1 MEQRGA
7 FSQGGKGDSIGRR
20 RRNWKRAAM
29 DRKREENR
37 KRVLWQGEG
46 RKPEKSAVAGRGKK
60 TGKECCGR
68 ERKGSRKD
76 KKRRNMW
83 RKIKRISGLINDFT
97 EMRRKILGDNLKGIY
112 LHGSAAMGCFNPEKS
127 DLDLLLVVEHPV
139 AKEDKRKFMEAV
151 VRLNEEAPPKG
162 MELSV
167 VLQENCRPFVYP
179 TPFELHFSNMHLKW
193 FRENPDDYVENM
205 KGTDK
210 DLAAHVAIINHCGIV
225 LYGQAVSQVFGPVSK
240 DDYVDSIWNDI
251 KDAQETIGREPVYVI
266 LNLCRALGYVKE
278 NLILSKASGG
288 FWGLKA
294 VPERFRALIQKA
306 LACYESGEE
315 METDEETA
323 AEYAGYM
330 LGEIRLCLL

>member
-20 RRNWKRAAM
+20 RGNWKRAAM

-37 KRVLWQGEG
+37 KRVLWQEEG

-97 EMRRKILGDNLKGIY
+97 EMSRKILGDNLKGIY

-205 KGTDK
+205 K
-210 DLAAHVAIINHCGIV
+210 
-225 LYGQAVSQVFGPVSK
+225 
-240 DDYVDSIWNDI
+240 
-251 KDAQETIGREPVYVI
+251 
-266 LNLCRALGYVKE
+266 
-278 NLILSKASGG
+278 
-288 FWGLKA
+288 
-294 VPERFRALIQKA
+294 
-306 LACYESGEE
+306 EE
-315 METDEETA
+315 E
-323 AEYAGYM
+323 
-330 LGEIRLCLL
+330 LRKLFHI

>member
-1 MEQRGA
+1 
-7 FSQGGKGDSIGRR
+7 
-20 RRNWKRAAM
+20 
-29 DRKREENR
+29 
-37 KRVLWQGEG
+37 
-46 RKPEKSAVAGRGKK
+46 
-60 TGKECCGR
+60 
-68 ERKGSRKD
+68 
-76 KKRRNMW
+76 MW

-97 EMRRKILGDNLKGIY
+97 EMSRKILGDKLKGIY

-151 VRLNEEAPPKG
+151 IRLNEEAPPKG

-278 NLILSKASGG
+278 NLILSKESGG

-294 VPERFRALIQKA
+294 VPERYHTLIQKA

>member
-1 MEQRGA
+1 
-7 FSQGGKGDSIGRR
+7 
-20 RRNWKRAAM
+20 
-29 DRKREENR
+29 
-37 KRVLWQGEG
+37 
-46 RKPEKSAVAGRGKK
+46 
-60 TGKECCGR
+60 
-68 ERKGSRKD
+68 
-76 KKRRNMW
+76 MW

-97 EMRRKILGDNLKGIY
+97 EMSRKILGDNLKGIY

-266 LNLCRALGYVKE
+266 LNFCRALGYVKE
-278 NLILSKASGG
+278 NLILSKESGG

-294 VPERFRALIQKA
+294 VPERYHALIQKA